1 MCRKAGQCVSSVS
14 CDEVK
19 CGHTEWLLL
28 ENQEDGV
35 NQLNVLGE
43 VVELVILL
51 ACAQLLA
58 DISA

>member
-1 MCRKAGQCVSSVS
+1 MLALSLAIYVW
-14 CDEVK
+14 

-43 VVELVILL
+43 VVKL
-51 ACAQLLA
+51 AIC
-58 DISA
+58 

>member
-1 MCRKAGQCVSSVS
+1 MLALFLAIQVR
-14 CDEVK
+14 
-19 CGHTEWLLL
+19 CGHTEWLFL

-43 VVELVILL
+43 VVKLGILL

-58 DISA
+58 DISV